1 MQGERDVAQRE
12 LRNDVASVLREVE
25 AGATLHVTVR
35 GRHVADLVPP
45 PSRRAHLDRASALRI
60 VNETPLDSG
69 FSAKLEAI
77 LGETIEGL

>member
-1 MQGERDVAQRE
+1 MTSPRTIPQRE

-45 PSRRAHLDRASALRI
+45 DRRPSHLERQAVERI
-60 VNETPLDSG
+60 VADAPLDPAFVRDLNAVAG
-69 FSAKLEAI
+69 D
-77 LGETIEGL
+77 TIEDL